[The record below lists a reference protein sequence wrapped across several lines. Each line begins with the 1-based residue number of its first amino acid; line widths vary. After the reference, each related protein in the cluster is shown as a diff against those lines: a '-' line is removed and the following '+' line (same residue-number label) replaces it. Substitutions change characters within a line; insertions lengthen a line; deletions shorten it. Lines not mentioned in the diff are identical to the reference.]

1 MKEFRDLLRE
11 IMEERDLKAVD
22 VSELTGIGSGAV
34 SMYLSGTRT
43 PKVDTI
49 RKFARGLNVSDEWL
63 LGYSDVSKERMS
75 DTQRRI
81 RGMELENQMSEDML
95 DYIVQF
101 YASASFSTRVDIF
114 GAVKK
119 IENELNK

>member
-1 MKEFRDLLRE
+1 MKEFKDLLRE

-49 RKFARGLNVSDEWL
+49 RKLNPCPKMW
-63 LGYSDVSKERMS
+63 KN
-75 DTQRRI
+75 RI
-81 RGMELENQMSEDML
+81 GRN
-95 DYIVQF
+95 VK
-101 YASASFSTRVDIF
+101 R
-114 GAVKK
+114 KK
-119 IENELNK
+119 ITAENAKRAS